1 MNIVFIPGIFKGI
14 WSRISSNNKIK
25 EKEKNYKRKSVVIF
39 KIILIKINNVIYKV
53 IDTKR
58 ASLIL
63 LQRTILCNCITLLWR
78 NRYQW
83 NILEKFS

>member
-1 MNIVFIPGIFKGI
+1 MNILFISGILKGI

-25 EKEKNYKRKSVVIF
+25 EKEENYKRKSVVIF

-63 LQRTILCNCITLLWR
+63 LQRTILCNCITLLWQIEI
-78 NRYQW
+78 NE
-83 NILEKFS
+83 IF